1 MKMQEELENKQN
13 IIGHGL
19 TALKAYAEVA
29 LKASG
34 TPPFLF

>member
-1 MKMQEELENKQN
+1 MKMQEELQNKRN

-19 TALKAYAEVA
+19 MALKAYAEVV
-29 LKASG
+29 LKPSG